1 MKTDNY
7 ELPIEGLVRLPDI
20 LRCIPISKSA
30 WWEGCKK
37 GKYPKSI
44 KLGKRT
50 TCWFA
55 QDIRKLIN
63 ELKHSGSQ
71 DASE

>member
-1 MKTDNY
+1 MKTKNY
-7 ELPIEGLVRLPDI
+7 ELPIEGLVRLPVI

-30 WWEGCKK
+30 WWAGCKS

-50 TCWFA
+50 TCWLA
-55 QDIRKLIN
+55 QDIRNLIN
-63 ELKHSGSQ
+63 QLEYSGVQ
-71 DASE
+71 DAVE